1 MVDENDLREYE
12 EWVNEATSK
21 SELKEIL
28 QDIRNDILDDGDDNE
43 GGRVKTLMKKWSEI
57 QGRT

>member
-1 MVDENDLREYE
+1 MNEEEMKMVDENDLREYE

-43 GGRVKTLMKKWSEI
+43 GGRVKTLMKK
-57 QGRT
+57 

>member
-1 MVDENDLREYE
+1 MNKEEMKMVDENDLREYE

-43 GGRVKTLMKKWSEI
+43 GGRVKTLMKK
-57 QGRT
+57 